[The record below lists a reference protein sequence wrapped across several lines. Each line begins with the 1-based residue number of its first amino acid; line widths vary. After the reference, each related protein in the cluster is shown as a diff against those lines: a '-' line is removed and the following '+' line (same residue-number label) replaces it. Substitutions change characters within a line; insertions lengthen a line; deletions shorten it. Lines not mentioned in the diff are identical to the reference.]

1 MVEGEL
7 EQCRKSNIAL
17 RRRVEAA
24 ELRLAQ
30 AGMAT
35 TEPSV
40 ATLQA
45 IQVPEPI
52 QKTVFCKDARLT
64 MVN

>member
-1 MVEGEL
+1 MTQANAEVQREMVEGEL

-17 RRRVEAA
+17 RRRAEAA

-30 AGMAT
+30 AGVSTADTSM
-35 TEPSV
+35 

-45 IQVPEPI
+45 VQVDRDV
-52 QKTVFCKDARLT
+52 Q
-64 MVN
+64 